1 MCPRAHSQGI
11 SLIEVVVFIVVVS
24 IGLVSLFMLHSST
37 ARMTVDPLVRH
48 QALALANAFME
59 EIQLRGFTYCDPN
72 DANVY
77 TATSATVGPNGCA
90 NAATVEALGLEAGE
104 SYAPRSSLDNVNDY
118 QKVPGPDL
126 TMSGIGITDITGA
139 AISAT
144 GGLNGYTVSINVAN
158 IAAAELPQVSDT
170 NDALRITV
178 TVTGPAGVNLS
189 LRSYRLR
196 YAPNSP

>member
-1 MCPRAHSQGI
+1 MYPEAHSRGF
-11 SLIEVVVFIVVVS
+11 SLIEVVLFIVVVA
-24 IGLVSLFMLHSST
+24 IGFVSLFMLHAST
-37 ARMTVDPLVRH
+37 ASTMVDPLVRK
-48 QALALANAFME
+48 QVLALASAFME
-59 EIQLRGFTYCDPN
+59 EIQVRGFTYCDPD

-77 TATSATVGPNGCA
+77 TASSATVGPNGCST
-90 NAATVEALGLEAGE
+90 TVESLGLESGE
-104 SYAPRSSLDNVNDY
+104 SYAARSSLDNVNDY

-126 TMSGIGITDITGA
+126 TMSGVGITDITGT

-144 GGLNGYTVSINVAN
+144 GGLNGYTVTINVAN
-158 IAAAELPQVSDT
+158 IAAGELPLVTDT

-178 TVTGPAGVNLS
+178 TVTGPAGVNIS

>member
-1 MCPRAHSQGI
+1 MYRRTSQRGF
-11 SLIEVVVFIVVVS
+11 SLIEVVLFIVVVA

-37 ARMTVDPLVRH
+37 ARATVDPLVRH
-48 QALALANAFME
+48 QALALASAFME
-59 EIQLRGFTYCDPN
+59 EIQLRGFTYCDPD

-77 TATSATVGPNGCA
+77 TATSALGCA
-90 NAATVEALGLEAGE
+90 TTPEALGLEGTE
-104 SYAPRSSLDNVNDY
+104 SYAARSSLDNVNDY
-118 QKVPGPDL
+118 AKVPGPDL
-126 TMSGIGITDITGA
+126 TMSGAGITDITGT

-144 GGLNGYTVSINVAN
+144 DLDGYSVTINVAN
-158 IAAAELPQVSDT
+158 IAANELPQVTDT

-178 TVTGPAGVNLS
+178 TVTGPAGVSIS